1 MASCW
6 NLKGTQS
13 PFDGKTHVPC
23 NMTAV
28 EAGGHSTCCPIGD
41 LCLTNGMCLNV
52 GDSNKKNW
60 YWRTA
65 CTDKDWKDP
74 ACPRFCEE
82 IGKNEQSDI
91 GYCRALMLSVAEPTR
106 NTGLI
111 FNCLKPDS
119 WCCAYVGDKGLKGW
133 SSRASVNTTC
143 CAIPD
148 LTFSAEDPVVYATA
162 AVPVTVSIRSTSI
175 ILSTSTTLS
184 AISQATTGETATGT
198 ADLPS
203 EDSTGVPSGEPSG
216 ATSQDAS
223 SPGLSTGAK
232 VGLGVG
238 IPVGVL
244 GLLAIGAFLWMR
256 RKKRATGPKNVSEMY
271 AQTDNKGAAPPY
283 KETAMNQQGAAIYR
297 HEAPSTQAAVELP
310 AQVKSHELPPQTGP
324 AQ

>member
-6 NLKGTQS
+6 NLKGVQS

-41 LCLTNGMCLNV
+41 LCLTNGMCLNKA
-52 GDSNKKNW
+52 DSNKKNW

-74 ACPRFCEE
+74 ACPRFCEQ
-82 IGKNEQSDI
+82 I
-91 GYCRALMLSVAEPTR
+91 EPTR

-119 WCCAYVGDKGLKGW
+119 WCCAYVGDEGLKGW
-133 SSRASVNTTC
+133 SSRGDVNTTC

-148 LTFSAEDPVVYATA
+148 LTFTAEDPIVYATA

-175 ILSTSTTLS
+175 VLSTSTHLS

-203 EDSTGVPSGEPSG
+203 EDSTAGPSG
-216 ATSQDAS
+216 APSGASSQDAS
-223 SPGLSTGAK
+223 HSGLGTGAK
-232 VGLGVG
+232 IGLGVG

-256 RKKRATGPKNVSEMY
+256 RRKRATEPKNVSEMY
-271 AQTDNKGAAPPY
+271 AHTDNKGTAPPY
-283 KETAMNQQGAAIYR
+283 QETAMNQQGAAVYR
-297 HEAPSTQAAVELP
+297 HEAPSPNTAVELP
-310 AQVKSHELPPQTGP
+310 AHVKTHELPQQTGP
-324 AQ
+324 TQ